1 MHFIPEKKKKK
12 KKNAM
17 ARGGFYYMSLENKFD
32 VVQLIHVN
40 WCMYKQCKHVPLWP
54 IGYCH
59 FGAWRML
66 QGLEVYA
73 GICLFRTC
81 LT

>member
-1 MHFIPEKKKKK
+1 
-12 KKNAM
+12 
-17 ARGGFYYMSLENKFD
+17 MSLENKFD

-59 FGAWRML
+59 FGACYKDWKST
-66 QGLEVYA
+66 QGFV
-73 GICLFRTC
+73 CLGLVLHDYYC
-81 LT
+81 